1 MRTILPVIL
10 MVLLVVIS
18 LAFILGISLGVGWV
32 LTLLLPFSLFEG
44 TLLGMIAVLA
54 SGMVW
59 YTVFRSVPV
68 LEFEEEEDGI
78 SESRFWQTS
87 GERTWENWFRYV
99 LADSIYEDVVESRGW
114 MGGMDERQQ
123 QEQSIQLAD
132 AALGVLKRRAR
143 QAKGLRVTRRMLR
156 QELVKAGRGPY
167 EDELLDVAVAAVNV
181 ELVHL
186 EEELREVARGQ
197 MWDEPAEVY

>member
-1 MRTILPVIL
+1 M
-10 MVLLVVIS
+10 
-18 LAFILGISLGVGWV
+18 
-32 LTLLLPFSLFEG
+32 
-44 TLLGMIAVLA
+44 
-54 SGMVW
+54 
-59 YTVFRSVPV
+59 
-68 LEFEEEEDGI
+68 
-78 SESRFWQTS
+78 
-87 GERTWENWFRYV
+87 